1 MLATKLDLANSSLY
15 RRGKEV
21 KSWLFY
27 WMVNVNMFR
36 DCEVKTEKKTY
47 LFTINKD
54 TIAFKRSNSLI
65 TSMQR
70 ILFSGYPSNKRT
82 LNEILTPIKKNI
94 KILKM
99 H

>member
-36 DCEVKTEKKTY
+36 DCEVKTEKKKHIC
-47 LFTINKD
+47 L
-54 TIAFKRSNSLI
+54 L
-65 TSMQR
+65 
-70 ILFSGYPSNKRT
+70 L
-82 LNEILTPIKKNI
+82 I
-94 KILKM
+94 KIQLPLRDQIASSQACNGFCFLVI
-99 H
+99 HLIREL